1 MSSETDEQYMNE
13 KIGVVGELSER
24 MKQLEPDAYKNRRDD
39 EEFPPPPPVFQTY
52 AEQLSENDNVDDDD
66 DLPPPPT
73 PLQPGLC
80 HVCSEEVQSG
90 GCKALGK
97 TFHIDCFKCTNC
109 KKQLEEKFFSMEEQ
123 PLCEACYKIEDKT
136 CDICEKEIDGDCLM
150 SNGKHFHHDCMKCS
164 ICGDSLSGT
173 YFTFEDKLICEKD
186 YKDTQKSCS
195 ECGNIISGPYYTLDN
210 DKVVCEVD
218 YKKMLGNCERCGKV
232 VEGKILKV
240 SGGFYHPDCFTCM
253 ICKESLI
260 GVKFS
265 LDDDKNVY
273 CQEDYQRKHAAT
285 CSACREPIVPK
296 KGETS
301 AARLRALGRDFHPE
315 CFKCEVTL
323 LGIWC

>member
-1 MSSETDEQYMNE
+1 VCLVCGNLVDGDGVIMKENE
-13 KIGVVGELSER
+13 KNESSKTNGKDRKVYHSHCL
-24 MKQLEPDAYKNRRDD
+24 
-39 EEFPPPPPVFQTY
+39 T
-52 AEQLSENDNVDDDD
+52 
-66 DLPPPPT
+66 
-73 PLQPGLC
+73 
-80 HVCSEEVQSG
+80 CSY
-90 GCKALGK
+90 
-97 TFHIDCFKCTNC
+97 CTNTI
-109 KKQLEEKFFSMEEQ
+109 EGKFFTQ
-123 PLCEACYKIEDKT
+123 DGKIVCNVCAATQIEDKT
-136 CDICEKEIDGDCLM
+136 CDICEKKIDGDCLM

-315 CFKCEVTL
+315 CFKCEDCSMVLDSRINGSECYPVDNRPLCVT
-323 LGIWC
+323 CSRKRQS